1 MDYKTYEPSKELST
15 FIKCYWTLD
24 APKELKSEKQRI
36 VSDGCMEM
44 IFHYGDKFK
53 QYAEDGS
60 SIVQPK
66 CFVFGQ
72 ITLPLDIEPTGKTG
86 IFSVRFHPGGFMP
99 FSNVPVSSLE
109 NRAVSLTE
117 LFADEGSELENSV
130 LNASTIEARIN
141 LVESFLLRNLAKPE
155 SIDRIVKSCI
165 ELIIQLNGQLSVG
178 ELSER
183 LNVNR
188 RHLERKFLRVIGLSP
203 KQLLKIIRLQSTL
216 KFLADK
222 NFENLTS
229 IAHEASYYDQ
239 AHFIKDFKEFTGL
252 SPKKFFD
259 NKLKMSALFIG
270 S

>member
-1 MDYKTYEPSKELST
+1 MNYKTYESSIELSA

-24 APKELKSEKQRI
+24 APKELKPEKQRI

-53 QYAEDGS
+53 QYSEDGS
-60 SIVQPK
+60 SIVQPQ

-86 IFSVRFHPGGFMP
+86 IFSVRFHPGGFLP
-99 FSNVPVSSLE
+99 FSNVPISSME
-109 NRAVSLTE
+109 NRAVPLTE
-117 LFADEGSELENSV
+117 LFPDDAITLENSV
-130 LNASTIEARIN
+130 LNASTHEERIN
-141 LVESFLLRNLAKPE
+141 LVESFLLRKLARPE
-155 SIDRIVKSCI
+155 SIDRIVKSCV
-165 ELIIQLNGQLSVG
+165 ELILQLNGQLSVG
-178 ELSER
+178 DLSER

-188 RHLERKFLRVIGLSP
+188 RHLERKFLKVIGLSP
-203 KQLLKIIRLQSTL
+203 KQLLKIVRLQSTL
-216 KFLADK
+216 KYLADK

-229 IAHEASYYDQ
+229 VAHEAAYYDQ

-259 NKLKMSALFIG
+259 NKLKMSSLFIG
-270 S
+270 T